1 MWGEQK
7 RRSKR
12 RTIFGEGKYIFVVG
26 KKNGEGK
33 AGKFIFLWGR
43 KKWRSKFGKYL
54 EKEINGDT
62 DQLTNKA
69 NHSAICLCINVEFKC
84 S

>member
-1 MWGEQK
+1 MEKGNIFLCWGRKTEK
-7 RRSKR
+7 EKEENL
-12 RTIFGEGKYIFVVG
+12 FFCGGE
-26 KKNGEGK
+26 KNGEGK
-33 AGKFIFLWGR
+33 G
-43 KKWRSKFGKYL
+43 GKYL